1 MRDQN
6 GDGISERCS
15 GDTGGRFWYRTPPP
29 PARLGRLG
37 VVAPDTIP
45 REGSCAVVRGRWGG
59 EATVS
64 SGRDRA
70 RAQHED
76 YVSKQASLRIM

>member
-15 GDTGGRFWYRTPPP
+15 GDTGGQFWHRTPSP

-45 REGSCAVVRGRWGG
+45 REGSCAVVRGSISMQAWLISFQV
-59 EATVS
+59 AKQSTV
-64 SGRDRA
+64 
-70 RAQHED
+70 
-76 YVSKQASLRIM
+76 RIEIRPGTS